1 MFELS
6 LRPTRRAIAAAAAG
20 LPLALLPAVVQP
32 RLWPLWLAFLGV
44 FALALGADALLMPRR
59 QGVQCSLELPGAL
72 AIGETAEAR
81 LTVWVPAVRPVPVGV
96 VLDLSDLLVPQPPLS
111 ALVSNTSED
120 GAVLPFRLVP
130 TRRGRV
136 AVERAWVR
144 IPGPLGLM
152 SRVAVFDLHREAM
165 VVPDVRPVHTTA
177 LRFASDRHFR
187 AGLKVERYAGDGT
200 ELDSLREHVHGDDP
214 RFIDWKGSARH
225 RRLITRQLRAE
236 RNQQVVLA
244 LDTGR
249 LMAEPLDGVPKLD
262 HAVTA
267 ALLLSYV
274 SLRAGDRVGWLT
286 FDARPGLW
294 AEPQGGLRAFPVLRQ
309 LAGRIDYSDLETN
322 FTLGLTSLAQRLRRR
337 SLVVVLTDFVDTVTA
352 ELMVENLD
360 RLSRRHLVVFVALQD
375 PGLAAVAAQPPEDL
389 LRLNRA
395 VVAAA
400 LLRERELVLER
411 LRGQGIQPID
421 AAPAQV
427 QPRLINT
434 YLEIKRREQI

>member
-1 MFELS
+1 M
-6 LRPTRRAIAAAAAG
+6 RPTRRAIAAAAFG
-20 LPLALLPAVVQP
+20 LPVALLPAAVHP

-44 FALALGADALLMPRR
+44 FALALGADALLTPRR
-59 QGVQCSLELPGAL
+59 QGVQCSLELPGTL

-81 LTVWVPAVRPVPVGV
+81 LTVRVPAARPVPIV
-96 VLDLSDLLVPQPPLS
+96 VALDLSDRLVPQPPLS
-111 ALVSNTSED
+111 ARASAD

-130 TRRGRV
+130 TRRGTV
-136 AVERAWVR
+136 AVERAWIRV
-144 IPGPLGLM
+144 PGPLGLFAGI
-152 SRVAVFDLHREAM
+152 AVIDLHREAA
-165 VVPDVRPVHTTA
+165 VVPDLRPVHTTA
-177 LRFASDRHFR
+177 LRFASDRHFQ

-200 ELDSLREHVHGDDP
+200 ELDSLREHAHGDDP
-214 RFIDWKGSARH
+214 RWIDWKGSARH

-236 RNQQVVLA
+236 RNQQVILA

-267 ALLLSYV
+267 ALLLSYI
-274 SLRAGDRVGWLT
+274 SLRSGDRVGWLT
-286 FDARPGLW
+286 FDARVGLW

-337 SLVVVLTDFVDTVTA
+337 SLIVVLTDFVDTVTA

-375 PGLAAVAAQPPEDL
+375 PGLAAVAAQPPDDL

-395 VVAAA
+395 VVAGA
-400 LLRERELVLER
+400 LLRERELVLQR

-427 QPRLINT
+427 HPRLINT